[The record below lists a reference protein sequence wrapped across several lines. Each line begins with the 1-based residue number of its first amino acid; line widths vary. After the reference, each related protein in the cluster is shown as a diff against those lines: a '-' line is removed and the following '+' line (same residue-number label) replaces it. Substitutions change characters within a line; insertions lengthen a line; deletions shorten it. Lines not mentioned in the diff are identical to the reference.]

1 MKSTLNFS
9 LKKGQQLP
17 IIFQNEIAECG
28 HACIVM
34 ISNYWG
40 HDLSLSSVRTI
51 SKPSLKGISM
61 LDLTHV
67 LQSLNF
73 KTRAIRVDLKD
84 LKFIRC
90 PAILHWNMNHFVVL
104 KKVKK
109 NHVII
114 HDPAIGIRHC
124 TLAEVSKFFTG
135 IVLEA
140 EKEENFQKII
150 ANNKLTLLH
159 FMRMIA
165 GINKFIIFLILLSLT
180 IEVLALINPLLLQYV
195 MDDVINTNNLNNL
208 YLIIGTFIIFV
219 LLQSII
225 EYSRSYSVTYL
236 TTYLTER
243 FSANLIKHLLKLP
256 LDFFFHRYKGDIQA
270 KFQTIDQVQRKI
282 STEFINTILDGL
294 MIVINLVVMAIY
306 SLKLTFIICC
316 SLLMYLIIRYLSYQS
331 LKNQTENSVVQHAKA
346 ASIFLETLQG
356 IMPIKTFAKEHVRF
370 NIWYNSYIQA
380 LNADI
385 TISRLNNFYNII
397 NQLLFQIDH
406 IVILCVGIM
415 LILENRFSM
424 GMLIAFLAYRLL
436 LINKASSFIRYAF
449 DYKLISIQLN
459 RLGDLIFQ
467 QPEVV
472 SEGLG
477 RYEMMQGKL
486 EIRNIS
492 FRYHT
497 SDPCI
502 LKKINLTVGAGE
514 KIAIIGPSGCGKSTL
529 LKVMMGLLA
538 PELGEIYLDDINLNQ
553 FGLKNYRQLTASV
566 MQEDC
571 LLTGSIL
578 ENITFF
584 NDEIDINYVY
594 EVAKL
599 ACIHETILKL
609 PMQYE
614 TQVGEMG
621 SIFSGGQKQRI
632 LLARALYKRPKILF
646 LDEAT
651 SHLDVPNELAI
662 NQSLK
667 ALEITQIIIAH
678 RQETIAMADR
688 VVDLS
693 ELNKE

>member
-1 MKSTLNFS
+1 MKNTLNFS
-9 LKKGQQLP
+9 LKRSHQLP
-17 IIFQNEIAECG
+17 IVFQNEIAECG
-28 HACIVM
+28 HACVVM

-40 HDLSLSSVRTI
+40 HELSLSSIRNL
-51 SKPSLKGISM
+51 SKPSMKGITM
-61 LDLTHV
+61 LDVINL

-73 KTRAIRVDLKD
+73 KTRALRVDLKD
-84 LKFIRC
+84 LKLIRC
-90 PAILHWNMNHFVVL
+90 PAVLHWNMNHFVVL

-114 HDPAIGIRHC
+114 HDPAIGVRRC
-124 TLAEVSKFFTG
+124 TFAEVSRFFTG

-140 EKEENFQKII
+140 EKEANFQKII

-159 FMRMIA
+159 FMRMVA
-165 GINKFIIFLILLSLT
+165 GINKFIIFLIFLSLT

-195 MDDVINTNNLNNL
+195 MDDVINTSNLNNL
-208 YLIIGTFIIFV
+208 YIIVSAFLIFV

-236 TTYLTER
+236 TTYLTEQ

-256 LDFFFHRYKGDIQA
+256 LEFFFHRYKGDIQA

-294 MIVINLVVMAIY
+294 MIIINLVVMAIY
-306 SLKLTFIICC
+306 SLKLTLIICC
-316 SLLMYLIIRYLSYQS
+316 SLLLYLTIRYLSYKS

-356 IMPIKTFAKEHVRF
+356 IMPIKTFAKENVHF
-370 NIWYNSYIQA
+370 NIWYNSYIQS

-385 TISRLNNFYNII
+385 TISRLNMFYNII

-415 LILENRFSM
+415 LILESRFST
-424 GMLIAFLAYRLL
+424 GMLVAFLAYRLL

-459 RLGDLIFQ
+459 RLSDLIFQ
-467 QPEVV
+467 QPEVI

-477 RYEMMQGKL
+477 RYELMKGKL
-486 EIRNIS
+486 EIQNIS

-497 SDPCI
+497 SDPFI
-502 LKKINLTVGAGE
+502 LKKINLTVNAGE
-514 KIAIIGPSGCGKSTL
+514 KVAIVGPSGCGKSTL
-529 LKVMMGLLA
+529 LKVMMGLLVS
-538 PELGEIYLDDINLNQ
+538 EKGEIYIDDISLNQ

-584 NDEIDINYVY
+584 DDEIDINYVY
-594 EVAKL
+594 QVAKL
-599 ACIHETILKL
+599 ACIHDTILKF

-621 SIFSGGQKQRI
+621 SILSGGQKQRI

-651 SHLDVPNELAI
+651 SHLDAQNELTI

-667 ALEITQIIIAH
+667 TLAMTQIIIAH

-688 VVDLS
+688 VINLS
-693 ELNKE
+693 QLI

>member
-1 MKSTLNFS
+1 MKNILNFS
-9 LKKGQQLP
+9 LKKSNKLP

-28 HACIVM
+28 HACVVM

-40 HDLSLSSVRTI
+40 HDLNLSSIRNI
-51 SKPSLKGISM
+51 SRPSIKGINM
-61 LDLTHV
+61 FDLTHV

-73 KTRAIRVDLKD
+73 KTRAIRIDLED

-104 KKVKK
+104 KEVKK

-124 TLAEVSKFFTG
+124 TFSEVSKFFTG

-140 EKEENFQKII
+140 EKGVNFQKVI

-159 FMRMIA
+159 FMKMIA

-195 MDDVINTNNLNNL
+195 MDNVINTNNLNNL
-208 YLIIGTFIIFV
+208 YIIVCAFLIFV

-225 EYSRSYSVTYL
+225 EYSRSYSVNYL
-236 TTYLTER
+236 TTYLTEQ

-294 MIVINLVVMAIY
+294 MVIINLVVMVIY
-306 SLKLTFIICC
+306 SLKLTLITCC
-316 SLLMYLIIRYLSYQS
+316 SLLLYLIIRYLSYQS

-370 NIWYNSYIQA
+370 NIWYNNYIQA

-385 TISRLNNFYNII
+385 IISRLNTFYNII

-406 IVILCVGIM
+406 IVIICAGIM
-415 LILENRFSM
+415 LTLENRFST
-424 GMLIAFLAYRLL
+424 GMLVAFLAYRLL

-449 DYKLISIQLN
+449 DYKLITIQLN

-472 SEGLG
+472 AEGAG
-477 RYEMMQGKL
+477 RYELMQGRL
-486 EIRNIS
+486 EIRNIN
-492 FRYHT
+492 FRYHI
-497 SDPCI
+497 SDPYI
-502 LKKINLTVGAGE
+502 LKNISLTVNVGE

-529 LKVMMGLLA
+529 LKVMMGLLV
-538 PELGEIYLDDINLNQ
+538 PEGGEIYLDDINLKH

-599 ACIHETILKL
+599 ACIHEAILKL

-632 LLARALYKRPKILF
+632 LLARALYKRPRILF

-651 SHLDVPNELAI
+651 SHLDARNELAI

-693 ELNKE
+693 KLNKE